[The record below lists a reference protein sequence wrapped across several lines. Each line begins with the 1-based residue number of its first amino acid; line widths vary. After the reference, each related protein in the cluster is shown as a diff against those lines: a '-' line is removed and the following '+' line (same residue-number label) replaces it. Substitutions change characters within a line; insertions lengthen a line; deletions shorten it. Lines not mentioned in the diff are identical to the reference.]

1 MKARIDSRVL
11 LSLAVTAALGVAF
24 YGTAGATGTVRIQQR
39 DGDSKTYSNVRIVVF
54 NDSMTI
60 TSSDGVGTLV
70 LGKAACTKVG
80 ELLRCLPYDATLEQH
95 GASTHVPLQSGTV
108 WLNPSA
114 TTQQLSL
121 SSTQLPPR
129 GVLLSI
135 QTKAGTF
142 VSLTGIVDRIQK

>member
-95 GASTHVPLQSGTV
+95 GASTHVPLKSGTV
-108 WLNPSA
+108 WLNPSS